1 MVALVNYSWLSKC
14 CTARESSYRFSL
26 VGLTKVK
33 ARKYFLFTENFTCI
47 ENKEHLLDFVITF
60 ILQHF
65 ASMLYPVVK
74 CHNQL
79 LPYWQYKANR
89 SFSSKCDS
97 LANN

>member
-1 MVALVNYSWLSKC
+1 MTLSVQNKDLNVVALVNYSWLSKC

-60 ILQHF
+60 ILQ
-65 ASMLYPVVK
+65 SPLIRKQSVMSP
-74 CHNQL
+74 
-79 LPYWQYKANR
+79 
-89 SFSSKCDS
+89 
-97 LANN
+97 